1 MLRDL
6 ESKLTAVGGEELGGG
21 IDGEFRINMYTLL
34 CLKWI
39 TSSDLLNSTGN

>member
-6 ESKLTAVGGEELGGG
+6 ENKLMAIGGEELGGG
-21 IDGEFRINMYTLL
+21 IDREFRINMYTLL

-39 TSSDLLNSTGN
+39 TSNDLLNSTGN